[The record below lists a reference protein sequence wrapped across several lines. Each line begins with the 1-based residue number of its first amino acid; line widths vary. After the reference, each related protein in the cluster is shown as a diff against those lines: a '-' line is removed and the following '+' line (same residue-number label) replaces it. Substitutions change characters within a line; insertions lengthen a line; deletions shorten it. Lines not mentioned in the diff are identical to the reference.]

1 MGNFDFVEELNKYK
15 GFTLTS
21 SNGTLWLTK
30 LRNKSM
36 TLCYRRKGDSVF
48 YPIGLIRD
56 KEAFEEFFK
65 GYKERRTND
74 SANKM

>member
-1 MGNFDFVEELNKYK
+1 MSAFDFLEDLNNTK

-21 SNGTLWLTK
+21 SNGTLWVTK

-36 TLCYRRKGDSVF
+36 SLLYKKKNTNYF

-56 KEAFEEFFK
+56 VEAFEEFFK
-65 GYKERRTND
+65 GEK
-74 SANKM
+74 

>member
-1 MGNFDFVEELNKYK
+1 MSNFDFVEELNKYK

-36 TLCYRRKGDSVF
+36 TLLYRKNDTNYF

-65 GYKERRTND
+65 GCKERN
-74 SANKM
+74 

>member
-1 MGNFDFVEELNKYK
+1 MSNFDFVEELNKYK

-21 SNGTLWLTK
+21 RYGTLWLTK

-36 TLCYRRKGDSVF
+36 TLCYKKKDDNVF

-56 KEAFEEFFK
+56 KKAFEEFFK
-65 GYKERRTND
+65 GCVDKE
-74 SANKM
+74 